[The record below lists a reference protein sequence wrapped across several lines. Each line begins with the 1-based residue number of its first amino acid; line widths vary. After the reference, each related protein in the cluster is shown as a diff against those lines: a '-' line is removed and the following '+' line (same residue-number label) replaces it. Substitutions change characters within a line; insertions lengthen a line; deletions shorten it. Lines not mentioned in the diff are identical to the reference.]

1 MSAREKLQRVLDY
14 QFNDPGLLTQALTHR
29 SFSDTHNERLEF
41 LGDSIL
47 NFVIAEALYRQFPDV
62 TEGDLSRLRA
72 KLVRRQTLAEVA
84 REIELGNYLSMGS
97 GEMKSGG
104 RNRASTLAD
113 ALEAVIGAVLIDSE
127 TGRAADLIR
136 ALFRSRLDNLS
147 EADLQK
153 DAKTRLQEFLQS
165 RGEPVPD
172 YILIGSSGK
181 SPNQEFEI
189 EVRSTQLAEP
199 VRATGTSIRRA
210 EQQGAELAL
219 EALGR

>member
-1 MSAREKLQRVLDY
+1 MSAPEKLQRVLDY

-47 NFVIAEALYRQFPDV
+47 NFVIAEALYQLFPDV

-84 REIELGNYLSMGS
+84 REIELGDYLTMGS

-104 RNRASTLAD
+104 RNRSSTLAD
-113 ALEAVIGAVLIDSE
+113 ALEAVIGAVLIDSDMN
-127 TGRAADLIR
+127 RAADLIR
-136 ALFRSRLDNLS
+136 TLFQTRLENLS

-153 DAKTRLQEFLQS
+153 DAKTRLQEFLQG

-172 YILIGSSGK
+172 YVLIGSSGK
-181 SPNQEFEI
+181 SPNQEFEV
-189 EVRSTQLAEP
+189 EVRSNHLGDP
-199 VRATGTSIRRA
+199 VRAKGSSIRRA
-210 EQQGAELAL
+210 EQHGAELAL
-219 EALGR
+219 KRLER

>member
-1 MSAREKLQRVLDY
+1 M
-14 QFNDPGLLTQALTHR
+14 
-29 SFSDTHNERLEF
+29 
-41 LGDSIL
+41 
-47 NFVIAEALYRQFPDV
+47 IAEALYRQFPDV

-72 KLVRRQTLAEVA
+72 KLVRRHTLAEVA

-219 EALGR
+219 QALGR

>member
-14 QFNDPGLLTQALTHR
+14 QFNDPDLLTQALTHR

-72 KLVRRQTLAEVA
+72 KLVRRHTLAEVA

-113 ALEAVIGAVLIDSE
+113 ALEAVIGAVLIDGE

-136 ALFRSRLDNLS
+136 ALFQSRLDNLS

-189 EVRSTQLAEP
+189 EVRSTQLGEP

>member
-1 MSAREKLQRVLDY
+1 VSAPEKLQRVLDY

-47 NFVIAEALYRQFPDV
+47 NFVIAEALYQLFPDV

-84 REIELGNYLSMGS
+84 REIELGDYLTMGS

-104 RNRASTLAD
+104 RNRSSTLAD
-113 ALEAVIGAVLIDSE
+113 ALEAVIGAVLIDSDMN
-127 TGRAADLIR
+127 RAADLIR
-136 ALFRSRLDNLS
+136 TLFQTRLENLS

-153 DAKTRLQEFLQS
+153 DAKTRLQEFLQG

-172 YILIGSSGK
+172 YVLIGSSGK
-181 SPNQEFEI
+181 SPNQEFEV
-189 EVRSTQLAEP
+189 EVRSNHLGDP
-199 VRATGTSIRRA
+199 VRAKGSSIRRA
-210 EQQGAELAL
+210 EQHGAELAL
-219 EALGR
+219 KRLER

>member
-1 MSAREKLQRVLDY
+1 MSASEKLQRVLDY

-47 NFVIAEALYRQFPDV
+47 NFVIAEALYQLFPDV

-84 REIELGNYLSMGS
+84 REIELGDYLTMGS

-104 RNRASTLAD
+104 RNRSSTLAD
-113 ALEAVIGAVLIDSE
+113 ALEAVIGAVLIDSDMN
-127 TGRAADLIR
+127 RAADLIR
-136 ALFRSRLDNLS
+136 TLFQTRLENLS

-153 DAKTRLQEFLQS
+153 DAKTRLQEFLQG

-172 YILIGSSGK
+172 YVLIGSSGK
-181 SPNQEFEI
+181 SPNQEFEV
-189 EVRSTQLAEP
+189 EVRSNHLGDP
-199 VRATGTSIRRA
+199 VRAKGSSIRRA
-210 EQQGAELAL
+210 EQHGAELAL
-219 EALGR
+219 KRLER

>member
-1 MSAREKLQRVLDY
+1 VSASEKLQRVLDY

-47 NFVIAEALYRQFPDV
+47 NFVIAEALYQLFPDV

-84 REIELGNYLSMGS
+84 REIELGDYLTMGS

-104 RNRASTLAD
+104 RNRSSTLAD
-113 ALEAVIGAVLIDSE
+113 ALEAVIGAVLIDSDMN
-127 TGRAADLIR
+127 RAADLIR
-136 ALFRSRLDNLS
+136 TLFQTRLENLS

-153 DAKTRLQEFLQS
+153 DAKTRLQEFLQG

-172 YILIGSSGK
+172 YVLIGSSGK
-181 SPNQEFEI
+181 SPNQEFEV
-189 EVRSTQLAEP
+189 EVRSNHLGDP
-199 VRATGTSIRRA
+199 VRAKGSSIRRA
-210 EQQGAELAL
+210 EQHGAELAL
-219 EALGR
+219 KRLER